1 MEQDLIY
8 KEAIIR
14 FQELFARV
22 AEGSVAEPAAVT
34 LATADLNGR
43 PSSRVVLLRGLD
55 DRGFVFF
62 TNSLSRKGRQL
73 EANPQ
78 AALSFY
84 WDFLG
89 QQVRIEGDTE
99 KVDDKESDNY
109 WALRP
114 RESRIG
120 AWASRQSERLADR
133 AELDSRIEKYT
144 ENYVNQEVPRPPHW
158 YGYRVVPRRIEF
170 WQEGASRL
178 HTRTIY
184 EEESTGWEKF
194 LIYP

>member
-8 KEAIIR
+8 KEAIVR

-22 AEGSVAEPAAVT
+22 AEGPVAEPAAVT
-34 LATADLNGR
+34 LATADLDGR
-43 PSSRVVLLRGLD
+43 PSSRVVLLRGSD

-109 WALRP
+109 WVLRP

-133 AELDSRIEKYT
+133 ADLDSRIEKYK
-144 ENYVNQEVPRPPHW
+144 ENYVTQEVPRPPHW

-170 WQEGASRL
+170 WQEGANRL

-184 EEESTGWEKF
+184 EEDSAGWEKF

>member
-1 MEQDLIY
+1 MEQDPIY
-8 KEAIIR
+8 KEAIDC
-14 FQELFARV
+14 FQEMFARV
-22 AEGSVAEPAAVT
+22 AEGPVEEPAAVT
-34 LATADLNGR
+34 LATADLDGR

-55 DRGFVFF
+55 NRGFVFF

-89 QQVRIEGDTE
+89 QQVRIEGNTE

-109 WALRP
+109 WIHRP
-114 RESRIG
+114 RDSRIG
-120 AWASRQSERLADR
+120 AWASRQSERLVDR
-133 AELDSRIEKYT
+133 AELDSRIEKYKET
-144 ENYVNQEVPRPPHW
+144 YVNQEVPRPPHW

-170 WQEGASRL
+170 WQEGANRL

-184 EEESTGWEKF
+184 EEASGGWEKF

>member
-1 MEQDLIY
+1 MEQDPIY
-8 KEAIIR
+8 KEAIVC
-14 FQELFARV
+14 FQEIFARV
-22 AEGSVAEPAAVT
+22 EEGPVEEPAAVT
-34 LATADLNGR
+34 LATADLDGR

-55 DRGFVFF
+55 NRGFVFF

-89 QQVRIEGDTE
+89 QQVRIEGNTE

-109 WALRP
+109 WIHRP
-114 RESRIG
+114 RDSRIG
-120 AWASRQSERLADR
+120 AWASRQSERLVDR
-133 AELDSRIEKYT
+133 AELDSRIEKYKET
-144 ENYVNQEVPRPPHW
+144 YVNQDVPRPPHW

-170 WQEGASRL
+170 WQEGANRL
-178 HTRTIY
+178 HTRTI
-184 EEESTGWEKF
+184 
-194 LIYP
+194 

>member
-8 KEAIIR
+8 KEAIVR

-22 AEGSVAEPAAVT
+22 EEGPVEEPAAVT
-34 LATADLNGR
+34 LATADLDGR

-62 TNSLSRKGRQL
+62 NNSLSRKGRQL

-89 QQVRIEGDTE
+89 QQVRIEGNTE

-109 WALRP
+109 WTLRP
-114 RESRIG
+114 RDSRIG
-120 AWASRQSERLADR
+120 AWASRQSERLVDR
-133 AELDSRIEKYT
+133 AELDSRIEKYKET
-144 ENYVNQEVPRPPHW
+144 YVNQDVPRPPHW

-170 WQEGASRL
+170 WQEGANRL

-184 EEESTGWEKF
+184 EEASEGWEKF